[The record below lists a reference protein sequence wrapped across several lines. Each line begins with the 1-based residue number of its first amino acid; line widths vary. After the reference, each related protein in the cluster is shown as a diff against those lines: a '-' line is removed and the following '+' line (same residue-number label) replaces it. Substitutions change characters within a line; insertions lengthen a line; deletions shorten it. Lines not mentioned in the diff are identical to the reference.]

1 MGGHKILADG
11 SCSKHKT
18 VTYKLK
24 QRDVDITSEG
34 LISLQVQTGFIKGQN
49 ICLTSLTRA
58 KCGTR
63 STLCWK
69 NPNISGSIKLFA
81 L

>member
-1 MGGHKILADG
+1 MICYFSCELVWDSVSTVFPLDKIHM
-11 SCSKHKT
+11 KN
-18 VTYKLK
+18 
-24 QRDVDITSEG
+24 
-34 LISLQVQTGFIKGQN
+34 N

>member
-1 MGGHKILADG
+1 M
-11 SCSKHKT
+11 
-18 VTYKLK
+18 
-24 QRDVDITSEG
+24 EG
-34 LISLQVQTGFIKGQN
+34 LCTGEEARGFLYGDYVLCLIHFPILSLDDKEKQN
-49 ICLTSLTRA
+49 HICLTSLTRA
-58 KCGTR
+58 KCGVR